1 MDIILYGSL
10 HGAAKRY
17 RLNSMT
23 RRRSSIFVAPLITT
37 SWN

>member
-17 RLNSMT
+17 AEHLAEEKDTAST
-23 RRRSSIFVAPLITT
+23 L
-37 SWN
+37 